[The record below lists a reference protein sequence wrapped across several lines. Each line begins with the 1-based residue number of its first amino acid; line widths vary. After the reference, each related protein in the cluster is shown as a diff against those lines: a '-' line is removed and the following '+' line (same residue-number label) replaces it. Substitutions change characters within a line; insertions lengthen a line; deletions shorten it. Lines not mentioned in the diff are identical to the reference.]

1 VSIKWFGKALW
12 RAVAH
17 KELSN
22 FLLVLRRYVAVNVR
36 AHVFF
41 EGLVQGV
48 FFRANTKKCADA
60 LGLTGWVKNTY
71 DGRVEAVFEGEENKV
86 HQAIEWCSSKQ
97 PHAKVD
103 RRQVDLSEAK
113 GEFDGFSVRY

>member
-1 VSIKWFGKALW
+1 LEGVK
-12 RAVAH
+12 
-17 KELSN
+17 
-22 FLLVLRRYVAVNVR
+22 VR

-60 LGLTGWVKNTY
+60 LNLTGWVRNTY
-71 DGRVEAVFEGEENKV
+71 DGRVEAVFEGEEEEV
-86 HQAIEWCSSKQ
+86 YQAIDWCASKQ

-103 RRQVDLSEAK
+103 RKDVEFSDAK
-113 GEFDGFSVRY
+113 GEFEDFMIRY

>member
-1 VSIKWFGKALW
+1 M
-12 RAVAH
+12 
-17 KELSN
+17 ELGN
-22 FLLVLRRYVAVNVR
+22 FLLYPRRYGGVNVR

-60 LGLTGWVKNTY
+60 LRLTGWVKNTY
-71 DGRVEAVFEGEENKV
+71 DGRVEAVFEGEEEKV
-86 HQAIEWCSSKQ
+86 HQAIEWCASKQ

-103 RRQVDLSEAK
+103 NKQVDISEAK
-113 GEFDGFSVRY
+113 GEFEEFFIRY